1 MRSRP
6 FGESSFRH
14 SLHRCDCAHGA
25 LLRALVQELR
35 GFLMIFG
42 ATRTGPTLAIPLHD
56 MKTASHGLFA
66 ILGFGFAGLTLG
78 CVSAAVSTE
87 EYDPPVSATVA
98 RGQSTGS
105 SNHAASDQVSLGL
118 VAASAEDPACV
129 GKVKQPLDATWTVPM
144 ENEMRVFNV
153 HVPTS
158 YSTATPTPVVLNFH
172 GLGSDG
178 TQQDELSGM
187 SRKADAEGFIA
198 VHPEGLGVRQS
209 WNAGPCCG
217 FASEN
222 NVDDIGF
229 VHAMLDVLESTL
241 CIDASRVFV
250 TGMSNGALFTQR
262 VGCELAS
269 RVAAIA
275 PVAGVLVEPICVP
288 ARPMPVVEFHGTLDP
303 IEPYDGDPEEGWP
316 SVPDTFAAWATRD
329 GCTDDIAETY
339 DDHDS
344 QCVTHQRCGSGSS
357 VTLCTVEGGGHTWP
371 GGEPIPRLG
380 YTTPYLSAT
389 DAMWTFFEANALR

>member
-1 MRSRP
+1 
-6 FGESSFRH
+6 
-14 SLHRCDCAHGA
+14 
-25 LLRALVQELR
+25 
-35 GFLMIFG
+35 
-42 ATRTGPTLAIPLHD
+42 
-56 MKTASHGLFA
+56 MKTAGHGLFA
-66 ILGFGFAGLTLG
+66 ILGFAFASLALG
-78 CVSAAVSTE
+78 CVSAALSADE
-87 EYDPPVSATVA
+87 HDPPVSATVA
-98 RGQSTGS
+98 REPAGS
-105 SNHAASDQVSLGL
+105 SNHASSQVSALGL

-129 GKVKQPLDATWTVPM
+129 GKVKQPLDATWTVQTA
-144 ENEMRVFNV
+144 NGARVFNV
-153 HVPTS
+153 HVPAS

-172 GLGSDG
+172 GFGSDG
-178 TQQDELSGM
+178 IQQDELSGM

-217 FASEN
+217 FASETH
-222 NVDDIGF
+222 VDDIGF
-229 VHAMLDVLESTL
+229 VKAMLDALETTV

-275 PVAGVLVEPICVP
+275 PVAGVLVEPTCVL

-303 IEPYDGDPEEGWP
+303 IEPYDGDLEEGWP
-316 SVPDTFAAWATRD
+316 SVPDTFAAWAARD
-329 GCTDDIAETY
+329 GCTEDIAETY

-344 QCVTHQRCGSGSS
+344 QCVAHQRCESGSS